1 MGTGTHTQ
9 MPVPMTMLSLSL
21 HKLCRLDQDPLI
33 HHNMVVECLDDKLVT
48 PS

>member
-9 MPVPMTMLSLSL
+9 VPVPMTMLSLSL
-21 HKLCRLDQDPLI
+21 HKLCRLDQYPLI
-33 HHNMVVECLDDKLVT
+33 NHNMVVECLDDKLVT